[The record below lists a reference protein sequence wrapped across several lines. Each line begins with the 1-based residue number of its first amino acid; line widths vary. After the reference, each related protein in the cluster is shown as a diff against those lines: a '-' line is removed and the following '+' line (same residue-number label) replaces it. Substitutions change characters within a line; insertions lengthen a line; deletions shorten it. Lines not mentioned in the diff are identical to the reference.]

1 MKDDRH
7 ARLAATEDRF
17 TREIAAKSARK
28 RRALDKGRTGVW
40 YGLGMSGLVGWS
52 IVAPTVGGAMLG
64 LWLDARYPG
73 GHSWTL
79 ALLMAGLVIGGA
91 NAWHWVA
98 REQKALCDDAEDH
111 DE

>member
-1 MKDDRH
+1 MKDDPEV
-7 ARLAATEDRF
+7 RLAARKDRF

-28 RRALDKGRTGVW
+28 RRALRKGRTGVW
-40 YGLGMSGLVGWS
+40 YGLGMSGLIGWS
-52 IVAPTVGGAMLG
+52 IAVPTIGGALLG

-79 ALLMAGLVIGGA
+79 ALLVAGLVAGGA
-91 NAWHWVA
+91 NAAHWVV
-98 REQKALCDDAEDH
+98 REQKVLRHDAEDD

>member
-1 MKDDRH
+1 MKDDRKDP
-7 ARLAATEDRF
+7 LAANEERF
-17 TREIAAKSARK
+17 TREIEAKTARK
-28 RRALDKGRTGVW
+28 RRALKRRRTGVW
-40 YGLGMSGLVGWS
+40 YGLGMSGLIGWS
-52 IVAPTVGGAMLG
+52 VALPTVGGALLG

-79 ALLMAGLVIGGA
+79 VLLMAGLVIGGA

-98 REQKALCDDAEDH
+98 REQKTLRDDEEDY